1 MRQKQSFICSLVTMI
16 LLKKMALKVVYTFL
30 LLRRLS
36 KNLLLKLMVS
46 LIYRQKATKVK
57 FVLVQVLKMKIKEM
71 IIPLALLVVLALAWE
86 KDNFM

>member
-1 MRQKQSFICSLVTMI
+1 MRQKQSFICNLVTMI